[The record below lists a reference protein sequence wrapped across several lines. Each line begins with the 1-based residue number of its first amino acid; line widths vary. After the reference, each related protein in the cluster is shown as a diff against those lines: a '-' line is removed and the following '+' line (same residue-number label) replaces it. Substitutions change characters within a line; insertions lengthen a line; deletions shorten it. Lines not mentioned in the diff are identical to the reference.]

1 VPDLGRYW
9 PKDTAPK
16 PRKWIFANIDT
27 GNVEEVNAT
36 LRLRLL
42 GGDVNAIALDKVAGT
57 LTGKGLTIHYLK
69 PMPPITDAAATG
81 SFNATSFSANFM
93 AGHVGGIQID
103 SGRLDID
110 GFNKSVQTIKV
121 DGNLRAAMPDALGL
135 LDHPRLGY
143 MKRLGIDPKASEGQT
158 TCHITVVFPADKD
171 LVFEQVDLTAEANL
185 VGAGIKRVMFGK
197 DLDDGNLGLKLT
209 RKAMT
214 IEGTGRF
221 AGIPAAITWNQNFI
235 PADFNTKIQLQG
247 TAAEDQRKALGADLS
262 PYVTGPDRLR
272 RHL

>member
-1 VPDLGRYW
+1 VKSRGLTTYKAARTGAIHVAANLKASGIAVPDLGRYW

-42 GGDVNAIALDKVAGT
+42 GGTSMRSPLDKVAGT

-81 SFNATSFSANFM
+81 SFNADQLLRELHGRPCRRHPDRQRPSRHRRFQQIGADDQGRRELARRH
-93 AGHVGGIQID
+93 AG
-103 SGRLDID
+103 
-110 GFNKSVQTIKV
+110 
-121 DGNLRAAMPDALGL
+121 RAGL

-171 LVFEQVDLTAEANL
+171 LVFEQVDLTA
-185 VGAGIKRVMFGK
+185 RSQS
-197 DLDDGNLGLKLT
+197 
-209 RKAMT
+209 R
-214 IEGTGRF
+214 RCR
-221 AGIPAAITWNQNFI
+221 NQ
-235 PADFNTKIQLQG
+235 ARDVRQG
-247 TAAEDQRKALGADLS
+247 SR
-262 PYVTGPDRLR
+262 
-272 RHL
+272 